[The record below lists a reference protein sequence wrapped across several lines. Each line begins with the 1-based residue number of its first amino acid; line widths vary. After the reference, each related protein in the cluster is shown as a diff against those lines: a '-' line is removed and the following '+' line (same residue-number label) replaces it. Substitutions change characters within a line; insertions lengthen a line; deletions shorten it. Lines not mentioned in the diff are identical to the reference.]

1 MSQVVAKSMIHSGK
15 VLSPQFLS
23 ALRFAAYQH
32 RHQRRKGADQT
43 PYINHPIEVAN
54 ILLNEA
60 AVSDETVLI
69 AALLHDTVEDTETTL
84 EEIERRFGKTVSA
97 VVAEVTDDKSL
108 TKAARKQRQIDHA
121 PSLSDRARLLKIAD
135 KTSNLR
141 DIATSPPEGWS
152 STRMDDYMEWGKAV
166 VDQIRGSHAQLETL
180 FDEAYAQG
188 KAAVNKTE
196 N

>member
-1 MSQVVAKSMIHSGK
+1 MSQVVAKSIVQSGK

-69 AALLHDTVEDTETTL
+69 AALLHDTVEDTEATL
-84 EEIERRFGKTVSA
+84 EEIEQRFGKAVSE

-121 PSLSDRARLLKIAD
+121 PGLSDRARLLKIAD